1 MKNSHVAGML
11 PAVLASALAFSGVAA
26 AQSSLSRDEINRISR
41 AVVRIL
47 TIDGG
52 EAVSSGS
59 GTIIEPT
66 GLIFTN
72 RHVVE
77 DGDDYEVQILD
88 DLNDLP
94 VPMYRARL
102 VGYSMDVDFAILQI
116 DRDVEG
122 RTVDAAGLGLPFLE
136 PAQPDVQRGDRVF
149 VFGYPGIGEGYLA
162 FTDGAVTT
170 IRNGTMDDRRMHVWY
185 QTDAEISPG
194 NSGGLAV
201 NASSEIVGIPTAVRT
216 EGTTGGRLGGI
227 LAINAVQAAI
237 ASGLGSDRSEIAGG
251 TTSPV
256 IEGGR
261 LDFNEAPYFGA
272 ATLAA
277 GFSPDPHTVAM
288 SSGGEVDVAY
298 LGGGCTGYAAI
309 APDFR
314 LSWSGL
320 TSRMRVF
327 FAANDGGDTAL
338 LINRPDGSW
347 VCNDDVEA
355 GTLDPMIV
363 LEDAPEGQYDIWVAS
378 YSAGDFVD
386 GTLYVTE
393 LDLGPAAVAR
403 GELDP
408 SGSPY
413 FGSASL
419 SAGFTPDPHTAT
431 VVAGGSVDASYLG
444 GGCVGFAAPAPDFRL
459 NWSGS
464 SNELRIYFE
473 ADEGEGDPTI
483 IVNAPD
489 GSWTC
494 NDDADSDTRNPM
506 VVVGNP
512 LEGQYDI
519 WVGSYERG
527 EIIGGT
533 VGVTELGGGRE

>member
-1 MKNSHVAGML
+1 MKNSHPAAML
-11 PAVLASALAFSGVAA
+11 PIVLASVLAFSGVAH

-59 GTIIEPT
+59 GTIVEST

-77 DGDDYEVQILD
+77 DGNDYEVQILD
-88 DLNDLP
+88 DLNDRP
-94 VPMYRARL
+94 IPKYRARL
-102 VGYSMDVDFAILQI
+102 VGYSMDVDFAMLQI

-122 RTVDAAGLGLPFLE
+122 RALDSSGLGLPFLE
-136 PAQPDVQRGDRVF
+136 VARPDVQRGDRVF

-170 IRNGTMDDRRMHVWY
+170 IRNGTMDDRRMPVWY

-201 NASSEIVGIPTAVRT
+201 NASSEIVGIPTAVLT

-227 LAINAVQAAI
+227 LAIEAVQASI
-237 ASGLGSDRSEIAGG
+237 ASGLASDGSVIAGG

-261 LDFNEAPYFGA
+261 LDFNEAPYFGSVA
-272 ATLAA
+272 LAA

-288 SSGGEVDVAY
+288 SSGGEVDVSY

-314 LSWSGL
+314 VSWSGV

-327 FAANDGGDTAL
+327 FASNDGGDTAL

-347 VCNDDVEA
+347 VCNDDVEP
-355 GTLDPMIV
+355 GILDPMIV
-363 LEDAPEGQYDIWVAS
+363 LEGAPEGQYDIWVAS

-393 LDLGPAAVAR
+393 LDLGPAAFAR
-403 GELDP
+403 EVLDP
-408 SGSPY
+408 SESPY

-419 SAGFTPDPHTAT
+419 SAGFTPDPHTT
-431 VVAGGSVDASYLG
+431 TLVAGGAVDASYLG

-459 NWSGS
+459 NWSGTS
-464 SNELRIYFE
+464 AELRIYFE
-473 ADEGEGDPTI
+473 ADGGDGDATI

-489 GSWTC
+489 GSWAC
-494 NDDADSDTRNPM
+494 NDDADSDTRDPT

-512 LEGQYDI
+512 LAGQYDI

-527 EIIGGT
+527 ELISGH
-533 VGVTELGGGRE
+533 VGITELARARE